1 MMILQS
7 FHTFIHTGVI
17 KKKEW
22 TPVVFFSFARKE
34 CEMYAGGLAAF
45 DFNNEEEKSAIQEV
59 YNNALQCL
67 SSEDRDLPAVE
78 KMLPML
84 QRGIGVHHS
93 GLLPILKELI
103 EILFQE
109 QLVKVLFATETFAM
123 GLNMPAKTVVFT
135 NLEKFDGQ
143 EMRYLESGEYIQ
155 MSGRAG
161 RRGKDDRGLVIM
173 MLTEG
178 MDEEKC
184 KAMVAGR
191 PSPLNSSFKLSYYTM
206 LNMLR

>member
-1 MMILQS
+1 MEAGGEEGGGEGGGMGVRGARRSKSQSTSQSAASLVRSASGPHDLSPHDRAILTSLPS
-7 FHTFIHTGVI
+7 FVFLSSPAGVI

-34 CEMYAGGLAAF
+34 CEMYAGGLATF
-45 DFNNEEEKSAIQEV
+45 DFNTEEEKRTIEEV

-123 GLNMPAKTVVFT
+123 GLNM
-135 NLEKFDGQ
+135 
-143 EMRYLESGEYIQ
+143 
-155 MSGRAG
+155 
-161 RRGKDDRGLVIM
+161 
-173 MLTEG
+173 
-178 MDEEKC
+178 
-184 KAMVAGR
+184 
-191 PSPLNSSFKLSYYTM
+191 
-206 LNMLR
+206 